1 MLVAGDKALSQSE
14 ELIRAA
20 DELLSRKWVL
30 GDHSLVLIAFA
41 DSKRAMVEVG
51 NAAWRDLAAC
61 GLVAILDPH
70 QSRDPR
76 GVSILSSRGR
86 ELAAPARLYKELELC
101 CVCAF
106 V

>member
-14 ELIRAA
+14 ELTRAA

-41 DSKRAMVEVG
+41 DGKQAMVEVG

-61 GLVAILDPH
+61 GLVATRISH
-70 QSRDPR
+70 AIQ
-76 GVSILSSRGR
+76 GAYLSCLPGGANWRPG
-86 ELAAPARLYKELELC
+86 LAL
-101 CVCAF
+101 
-106 V
+106 

>member
-14 ELIRAA
+14 ELTRAA

-61 GLVAILDPH
+61 GLVATEDRG
-70 QSRDPR
+70 RDPR
-76 GVSILSSRGR
+76 PASVTRSKGR
-86 ELAAPARLYKELELC
+86 IYPVFQGARIGGPGPAL
-101 CVCAF
+101 
-106 V
+106 